1 MILIKQV
8 HAPRKMYKTNKAS
21 LVIDGS
27 GSSVFAGLLDAE
39 KRWLAKVSRDGTP
52 LEELFPV
59 VKVALTES
67 GLSLTDI
74 GSYIYCEGPGSVLSL
89 RLCAMAIETWTRIYP
104 ESAQYYKYNSLQL
117 SAYALL
123 HAKPDLQDALI
134 VADWKKGAWNALYMR
149 GRDVGET
156 EVIDDDSLSDW
167 EDLIYH
173 LPQRKG
179 WQSPPEKVQTLRYDP
194 SILDTISDASGL
206 IQMTDRIEL
215 YNSGINTFQK
225 WTPTRHRAQA

>member
-1 MILIKQV
+1 MQQV
-8 HAPRKMYKTNKAS
+8 HAPRNMLTTNKAS
-21 LVIDGS
+21 LVVDGS
-27 GSSVFAGLLDAE
+27 GSAVFAGLLDTE
-39 KRWLAKVSRDGTP
+39 NRWLAKVSRVGTP

-59 VKVALTES
+59 IKLALTES

-74 GSYIYCEGPGSVLSL
+74 GSYIYCEGPGSVLGL
-89 RLCAMAIETWTRIYP
+89 RLCAMAIETWIRIYP

-123 HAKPDLQDALI
+123 HAKPDLKDALI
-134 VADWKKGAWNALYMR
+134 VADWKKGAWNALYIR
-149 GRDVGET
+149 GRHVGET
-156 EVIDDDSLSDW
+156 EVIDDASLDDW
-167 EDLIYH
+167 KDLIYH

-194 SILDTISDASGL
+194 SILDTINDASGL
-206 IQMTDRIEL
+206 IRMTDRIEL

-225 WTPTRHRAQA
+225 WTPNRHRAQA